1 MWACC
6 AMQCVLRQGMG
17 QGDLAGERS
26 QVIPVEG
33 SSHVALLKIELH
45 WRGSTEG
52 MFELRVWVVI

>member
-1 MWACC
+1 
-6 AMQCVLRQGMG
+6 MG